1 MPPSAHCLLPLTL
14 LMYASQADAELDA
27 MSKLWKK
34 RATMIAADPLKQKSW
49 TDFPAY
55 PSTADPAVKRFCG
68 QVSAQLVLYRGRKGE
83 FARDWVIEAAEKMPA
98 YEWWE
103 QYGSSVPELQTV
115 ACMILSQPSS
125 ASIIE
130 RINSEFSFIKDRR
143 RNRLGHACSNTLVG
157 LFHNLRLLKRMRR
170 LLYTEQVV
178 GWNDEDE
185 KSGVCSALALPLPLA
200 LFLLLTVWCCLFATG
215 LVKYGVAHYEAAAP
229 RKCLAITAPVRPA
242 VAFENAA
249 GAIVLDEIEYD
260 MDATES
266 PLLLSLAA

>member
-1 MPPSAHCLLPLTL
+1 MLAPTHLS
-14 LMYASQADAELDA
+14 
-27 MSKLWKK
+27 
-34 RATMIAADPLKQKSW
+34 
-49 TDFPAY
+49 DFF
-55 PSTADPAVKRFCG
+55 TT
-68 QVSAQLVLYRGRKGE
+68 
-83 FARDWVIEAAEKMPA
+83 W
-98 YEWWE
+98 
-103 QYGSSVPELQTV
+103 
-115 ACMILSQPSS
+115 
-125 ASIIE
+125 
-130 RINSEFSFIKDRR
+130 
-143 RNRLGHACSNTLVG
+143 
-157 LFHNLRLLKRMRR
+157 LRLLKRMRR

-185 KSGVCSALALPLPLA
+185 KSGVCSVLALPLPLA